1 MIFVKGSSG
10 LGLLVP
16 ATLLLHFHT
25 RIPPIYSPSNRDFLV
40 VRCFA
45 IHCEALGLAITQ
57 ESESW
62 SSTGLKFQDSDN
74 DTKGQSRRI
83 DKSDRNLGNLLQEL
97 LTCHRPLLARLYR
110 FLHKFQLNVPNRSHE
125 SRSRVTENSLPQSHS
140 QWTGI
145 VVQLAEHGFP
155 GVPLSFQPLLFM
167 S

>member
-1 MIFVKGSSG
+1 MGYGDAPWVGQARIENSPFLGKFPAKSSMIFVKGSSG

-97 LTCHRPLLARLYR
+97 LTCHRPLLARLYH
-110 FLHKFQLNVPNRSHE
+110 FLHEF
-125 SRSRVTENSLPQSHS
+125 SLMFRIDHTS
-140 QWTGI
+140 
-145 VVQLAEHGFP
+145 
-155 GVPLSFQPLLFM
+155 
-167 S
+167 